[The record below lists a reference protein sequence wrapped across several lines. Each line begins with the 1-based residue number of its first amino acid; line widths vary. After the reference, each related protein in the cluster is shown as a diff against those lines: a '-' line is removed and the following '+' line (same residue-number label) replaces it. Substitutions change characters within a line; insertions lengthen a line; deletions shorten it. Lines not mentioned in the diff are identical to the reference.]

1 MRVRQFLP
9 LAALMVPLV
18 VVDAAQAQLRGNRGV
33 TLEAFGGVALYGRFL
48 EQRFG
53 APPVGER
60 ELTAGNALTLG
71 GAVGYGLWENTSVRA
86 EFMWSGTEFEY
97 ENDGPLVDPDGDI
110 EDLADVNLYVASVSI
125 QRLFGPP
132 RMKVRPYGIAG
143 VSANWWHVSVP
154 SVGGPGEILA
164 GDGETQF
171 RWGGVGG
178 VGLLYRAK
186 DRLGVR
192 LEVIRVSSR
201 NPFDGDDAWRTATG
215 ETFDEPTHVGVT
227 RVALGV
233 AYRVR

>member
-1 MRVRQFLP
+1 MRIRQFLP
-9 LAALMVPLV
+9 LAALLVPLV
-18 VVDAAQAQLRGNRGV
+18 VVDAAQAQKRGNRGV

-48 EQRFG
+48 EQRIG
-53 APPVGER
+53 VAPTLER

-86 EFMWSGTEFEY
+86 EFTWSGSEFEY
-97 ENDGPLVDPDGDI
+97 KDDSALGDVDVDI
-110 EDLADVNLYVASVSI
+110 DDLADVDVYVASVSI

-143 VSANWWHVSVP
+143 VSANWWNLGVP
-154 SVGGPGEILA
+154 SVDGPGEILPV
-164 GDGETQF
+164 GGETQF

-186 DRLGVR
+186 DRFGVR
-192 LEVIRVSSR
+192 LEVTRLSSG

-215 ETFDEPTHVGVT
+215 ETFDEPTTAGFT
-227 RVALGV
+227 RVTLGL
-233 AYRVR
+233 AYLLR